1 MLPSL
6 SRKYRIFNQR
16 VCLLFIRPQV
26 LKSWIA
32 LSNFWTTGAWVI
44 FYCVLKVHWITS
56 FWRVQRLNKL
66 ALPFCFNFEKVKTGL
81 SAQHWWNELNQN
93 FKQLKFVFNVI
104 LTSAY
109 TSGTGCMQWCDTLST
124 SVFVLGKTTNY
135 KRLVWSKQKLEK
147 KAINRTVIARSW
159 RSLTNEAYVDSHE
172 YMYLSDIPWQWK
184 QSQSREI
191 WTRVVDTICDVEPT
205 LI

>member
-16 VCLLFIRPQV
+16 VFANYSSEWFSFV
-26 LKSWIA
+26 
-32 LSNFWTTGAWVI
+32 
-44 FYCVLKVHWITS
+44 YKVHGITS
-56 FWRVQRLNKL
+56 KNTNCFWRVQRLNKL

-159 RSLTNEAYVDSHE
+159 RSLTNEACVDSHE